1 MSDEELSLADLD
13 GTVRTIVV
21 LWGRLRLADRSV
33 VMRLSPDLHDAIA
46 TLGDHV
52 NAPVT
57 EPVEAPREYP
67 VEMRVKDLEEALK
80 AYHRRLEAL
89 HHARKAWG
97 EQTIATGADEQA
109 RGVLIVAQAFERF
122 LADGTVHEIP
132 TVPQQDDGAAPT
144 SHLPRATPGGWGPL
158 TWATLQPVLNAALA
172 WVDHAHLKNPSG
184 PENWRN
190 WVDDHDVTLI
200 DAVLAYRGLPPLE
213 RKLP

>member
-1 MSDEELSLADLD
+1 MSDEELSLADL
-13 GTVRTIVV
+13 GSTVRAVAA
-21 LWGRLRLADRSV
+21 LWGRLADWERVSVADMSRDLRDALDALAE
-33 VMRLSPDLHDAIA
+33 
-46 TLGDHV
+46 HV
-52 NAPVT
+52 EGQRT
-57 EPVEAPREYP
+57 VEAPREYP
-67 VEMRVKDLEEALK
+67 AELRVKDLEEALK